1 MTWERPLE
9 PPDCWPRV
17 VFGIGSS
24 GYSSFQPRTDFDEEE
39 EEVDDQ

>member
-17 VFGIGSS
+17 VCGIGSS
-24 GYSSFQPRTDFDEEE
+24 GYSMLQSRAYFDEEE
-39 EEVDDQ
+39 EEGNDE